1 MESQGIEKVKIL
13 KSETEANKKRNQRRK
28 EIFPGENVKDTTIV
42 NYNYVTL
49 RMCEAHV
56 PSVTLLKPSHQWCG
70 RDCCFPRGV
79 YFDNSWWENMVGYF
93 EVKSGYL
100 GENYIYQW
108 SIWPPAS
115 NLRDSPLCKEQVDFS
130 YVPCSSC

>member
-1 MESQGIEKVKIL
+1 MRNESQGIEKVKIL

-56 PSVTLLKPSHQWCG
+56 PSVTLLKPSHQ
-70 RDCCFPRGV
+70 
-79 YFDNSWWENMVGYF
+79 
-93 EVKSGYL
+93 
-100 GENYIYQW
+100 
-108 SIWPPAS
+108 
-115 NLRDSPLCKEQVDFS
+115 
-130 YVPCSSC
+130 